1 MTRPRFGFGT
11 GACLGI
17 LEKKLSVKKAALIG
31 NHPPRRCGLAT
42 FTADVA
48 SAVASRGVA
57 AEVIAMNDCREGYGY
72 PRPVCF
78 EVFQDDPAAYE
89 RAAQFLNL
97 GGFDVANLQ
106 HEYGIFGGKDGDS
119 VLILLKE
126 LGVPLVTTLH
136 TILKEPTA
144 SQREVLDEIVQLS
157 ERVVAMSQRGR
168 EMLEEIY
175 GVDPAKIDFIP
186 HGVPDVPFEDTAKH
200 KAALGLADRPVLMTF
215 GLVSPDKGIEN
226 ALRALPEVV
235 REHPE
240 VLYLIVGETHP
251 KIKAQHGE
259 AYRESLEALV
269 KELGLEKNV
278 VFHNVFAS
286 FEELVEYLMAA
297 DIYLT
302 PYLKMEQIT
311 SGTLSYALG
320 CGKAIVSTPYWHAEE
335 LLADDRGILV
345 PPRSPEAISKAVLS
359 LLNSPKKLLEMR
371 RRAYDHGREMVWS
384 KVGEMYIEAF
394 ENARTQSYER
404 LSKIVAGSSHSFR
417 SHTLPTPDF
426 RHIRALSDDTGML
439 QHTKFDIV
447 DRNEGYCVDDNAR
460 ALLLSCGAVE
470 LDDFAPKY
478 LSFLHHSFHHGAG
491 RFRNFM
497 SFERTWL
504 EEQGSEDSHGRAI
517 WALGSLVSSDKPKGW
532 RSLAMRLMGLA
543 LPAVQH
549 FTSPRAWAFT
559 LLGLGPYLEAF
570 SGDRLAKRT
579 QKLLAYR
586 LYDLYESQS
595 SADWQ
600 WFEPVVTYDNARLS
614 QALLLAGHALGEEEM
629 QDTAIESLQWLCR
642 HQTGPNGIFVPI
654 GNLGFWT
661 RGSSRAW
668 FDQQPVEACAT
679 IAAARSAFQVTGD
692 ANWLNEAERAFAWFL
707 GRNSLKQALYDPE
720 TGGCHDGLQAD
731 RLNENKGAESA
742 LAFALALQDMI
753 ALRQE
758 KPSEEVRYLG

>member
-1 MTRPRFGFGT
+1 MAAR
-11 GACLGI
+11 
-17 LEKKLSVKKAALIG
+17 KAALIG

-42 FTADVA
+42 FTADV
-48 SAVASRGVA
+48 SNAVASRGVA
-57 AEVIAMNDCREGYGY
+57 TEVVAMNDCREGYGY

-97 GGFDVANLQ
+97 GGFDVASLQ
-106 HEYGIFGGKDGDS
+106 HEYGIFGGRDGDS

-136 TILKEPTA
+136 TILREPSP
-144 SQREVLDEIVQLS
+144 SQRDVLDEIVQLS
-157 ERVVAMSQRGR
+157 ERVVAMSLRGK

-186 HGVPDVPFEDTAKH
+186 HGVPDVPFEETVKH
-200 KAALGLADRPVLMTF
+200 KAALGLSNRSVLMTF

-251 KIKAQHGE
+251 KIKAQFGE
-259 AYRESLEALV
+259 SYRESLEALV
-269 KELGLEKNV
+269 QDLGIEKNV
-278 VFHNVFAS
+278 LFHNVFAS
-286 FEELVEYLMAA
+286 FEELVEYLLAA

-335 LLADDRGILV
+335 LLAEDRGILV
-345 PPRSPEAISKAVLS
+345 PPRSPEAISEAVLS
-359 LLNSPKKLLEMR
+359 LLNDPMRLEEMR
-371 RRAYDHGREMVWS
+371 RKAYDHGREMVWS
-384 KVGEMYIEAF
+384 KVGEMYVESF
-394 ENARTQSYER
+394 ETARMQSYER
-404 LSKIVAGSSHSFR
+404 LNKIVSGSSHAFR
-417 SHTLPTPDF
+417 SHTLPAADF

-439 QHTKFDIV
+439 QHAKFDIV
-447 DRNEGYCVDDNAR
+447 DRSEGYCTDDNAR
-460 ALLLSCGAVE
+460 ALLVACSEVN
-470 LDDFAPKY
+470 LDDLASRY
-478 LSFLHHSFHHGAG
+478 LSFIHHSFNQGTG

-497 SFERTWL
+497 SFDRQWL

-517 WALGSLVSSDKPKGW
+517 WALGRLVSSEKPKGW
-532 RSLAMRLMGLA
+532 KSLAIRLFGLA

-559 LLGLGPYLEAF
+559 LLGLGPYLETF
-570 SGDRLAKRT
+570 TGDRLAKRT

-586 LYDLYESQS
+586 LFDLFESQS
-595 SADWQ
+595 NADWK
-600 WFEPVVTYDNARLS
+600 WFEPVLSYDNARLA
-614 QALLLAGHALGEEEM
+614 QGLLMAGHALGEEEM
-629 QDTAIESLQWLCR
+629 QYTAFESLQWLCH

-654 GNLGFWT
+654 GNLGFWK
-661 RGSSRAW
+661 RGSGRAW
-668 FDQQPVEACAT
+668 FDQQPVDACAT
-679 IAAARSAFQVTGD
+679 IAAARAAFQISQD
-692 ANWLNEAERAFAWFL
+692 SNWLNEAERAFAWFL

-731 RLNENKGAESA
+731 RLNENKGAEST

-758 KPSEEVRYLG
+758 QPSEEVRYLG